1 MAQTGVRFGMHSSL
15 WTAAWTK
22 EAAERVVPTAARHG
36 LDVIEIALLNPAAV
50 DAAHSRA
57 LFEQHGV
64 APTCSLGLPPDV
76 GAPLRPD
83 QAAAFLLDALE
94 VAHAL
99 GSNTLTGV
107 TYSTLGYTTGTS
119 PTEAEYARIEQALR
133 PVARRAGEL
142 GMTLG
147 LEPCNRYETHL
158 LNTAEQTVR
167 LIERIGEPALMI
179 HLDTYHMNIEEKGF
193 KTGIETAGRHLKY
206 IHLSESD
213 RGVPGTGTV
222 DFPATIAALAA
233 AGFTGDLVGEAF
245 INMPP
250 ELTKALSVW
259 RPVAKSAD
267 EVLDPGMTYL
277 KRLAVEHGLVAA

>member
-1 MAQTGVRFGMHSSL
+1 MVRFGMHSSL
-15 WTAAWTK
+15 WTAAWTR
-22 EAAERVVPTAARHG
+22 EAAEKVVPLAADHG
-36 LDVIEIALLNPAAV
+36 LDVIEIALLDPDAV
-50 DAAHSRA
+50 DVPHSRA
-57 LFEQHGV
+57 LFDKHEI
-64 APTCSLGLPPDV
+64 APTCSLGLPFEV
-76 GAPLRPD
+76 TGPLHPEK
-83 QAAAFLLDALE
+83 ATAFLMKALE
-94 VAHAL
+94 AAHGL
-99 GSNTLTGV
+99 GSNTLSGV
-107 TYSTLGYTTGTS
+107 TYSTLGYTTGVP
-119 PTEAEYARIEQALR
+119 PTEGEYANIARALR

-158 LNTAEQTVR
+158 VNTAEQAVA

-193 KTGIETAGRHLKY
+193 RSGILKAGRHLKY

-222 DFPATIAALAA
+222 DFAATMAALAEI
-233 AGFTGDLVGEAF
+233 GFEGDIVGEAF

-250 ELTKALSVW
+250 ALARALSVW
-259 RPVAKSAD
+259 RPVAKSAE
-267 EVLDPGMTYL
+267 EVLDPGMTML

>member
-1 MAQTGVRFGMHSSL
+1 MVRFGMHSSL
-15 WTAAWTK
+15 WTAEWTR

-36 LDVIEIALLNPAAV
+36 LDVIEIALLNPDQV

-57 LFEQHGV
+57 LFEKHGV
-64 APTCSLGLPPDV
+64 APTCSLGLPFEAC
-76 GAPLRPD
+76 APLHPEK
-83 QAAAFLLDALE
+83 ATAFLMRALD
-94 VAHAL
+94 VAHQI

-107 TYSTLGYTTGTS
+107 TYSTLGYTTGTG
-119 PTEAEYARIEQALR
+119 PTEAEYANIEKALR
-133 PVARRAGEL
+133 PVAKRAREL

-158 LNTAEQTVR
+158 LNTAEQSVA

-193 KTGIETAGRHLKY
+193 KSGVEKAGRHLKY

-222 DFPATIAALAA
+222 DFPATLAALAA
-233 AGFTGDLVGEAF
+233 TGFDGDLVGEAF

-250 ELTKALSVW
+250 ALAKALSVW
-259 RPVAKSAD
+259 RPVAKNAE

-277 KRLAVEHGLVAA
+277 RKLAIEHGLVES

>member
-250 ELTKALSVW
+250 ELAKALSVW

>member
-1 MAQTGVRFGMHSSL
+1 MVRFGMHSSL
-15 WTAAWTK
+15 WTAEWTR

-36 LDVIEIALLNPAAV
+36 LDVIEIALLDPEKV

-57 LFEQHGV
+57 LFEKHGV
-64 APTCSLGLPPDV
+64 APTCSLGLPPEAC
-76 GAPLRPD
+76 APLLPE
-83 QAAAFLLDALE
+83 QATSFLMQALD
-94 VAHAL
+94 VAHQI
-99 GSNTLTGV
+99 GSGTLTGV

-133 PVARRAGEL
+133 PVAKRAGEL

-158 LNTAEQTVR
+158 LNTAEQSVA

-193 KTGIETAGRHLKY
+193 AQGVKNAGKHLKY

-222 DFPATIAALAA
+222 DFPATLAALAA
-233 AGFTGDLVGEAF
+233 NGFDGDLVGEAF

-250 ELTKALSVW
+250 ALAKALSVW
-259 RPVAKSAD
+259 RPVAKSAE

-277 KRLAVEHGLVAA
+277 KRLAVEHGLVAG

>member
-1 MAQTGVRFGMHSSL
+1 MVRLGMHSSL
-15 WTAAWTK
+15 WTASWTRDD
-22 EAAERVVPTAARHG
+22 AERVIPLAARHG
-36 LDVIEIALLNPAAV
+36 LEVIEIALLKPDAV
-50 DAAHSRA
+50 DAVHSRA
-57 LFEQHGV
+57 LFEQHGM
-64 APTCSLGLPPDV
+64 AATCSLGLPFEV
-76 GAPLRPD
+76 CAPLHPER
-83 QAAAFLLDALE
+83 ASRFLLNALE
-94 VAHAL
+94 VAHQL

-107 TYSTLGYTTGTS
+107 TFSTLGYTTGVP
-119 PTEAEYARIEQALR
+119 PTQSEYDNIVQALR

-158 LNTAEQTVR
+158 LNTAEQAVS
-167 LIERIGEPALMI
+167 LIERIGEPAVMI

-193 KTGIETAGRHLKY
+193 KSGVEKAGKHLKY

-233 AGFTGDLVGEAF
+233 TGFDGDLVGEAF

-250 ELTKALSVW
+250 ELAKALSVW
-259 RPVAKSAD
+259 RPVAKSAE

-277 KRLAVEHGLVAA
+277 RRLAVEHGLVDG

>member
-1 MAQTGVRFGMHSSL
+1 MVRFGMHSSL
-15 WTAAWTK
+15 WTAAWTR

-36 LDVIEIALLNPAAV
+36 LDVIEIALLNPDQV

-57 LFEQHGV
+57 LFERHGV
-64 APTCSLGLPPDV
+64 APTCSLGLPFAAC
-76 GAPLRPD
+76 APLHPE
-83 QAAAFLLDALE
+83 QATAFLLQALE
-94 VAHAL
+94 VAHQI

-119 PTEAEYARIEQALR
+119 PTEAEYAAIARALK
-133 PVARRAGEL
+133 PVAARAGEL

-158 LNTAEQTVR
+158 LNTAAQTVE

-193 KTGIETAGRHLKY
+193 KSGVDKAGKYLKY

-233 AGFTGDLVGEAF
+233 AGFEGDLVGEAF

-250 ELTKALSVW
+250 ELAKALSVW
-259 RPVAKSAD
+259 RPVANSPE

-277 KRLAVEHGLVAA
+277 KRLAVEHGLVKG

>member
-1 MAQTGVRFGMHSSL
+1 MVRFGMHSSL
-15 WTAAWTK
+15 WTAAWTR

-36 LDVIEIALLNPAAV
+36 LDVIEIALLNPDQV

-57 LFEQHGV
+57 LFERHGV
-64 APTCSLGLPPDV
+64 APTCSLGLPFAAC
-76 GAPLRPD
+76 APLHPE
-83 QAAAFLLDALE
+83 QATAFLLQALE
-94 VAHAL
+94 VAHQI

-119 PTEAEYARIEQALR
+119 PTEAEYAAIARALK
-133 PVARRAGEL
+133 PVAARAGEL

-158 LNTAEQTVR
+158 LNTAAQTVE

-193 KTGIETAGRHLKY
+193 KSGVDKAGKYLKY

-233 AGFTGDLVGEAF
+233 AGFEGDLVGEAF

-250 ELTKALSVW
+250 ELAKALSVW
-259 RPVAKSAD
+259 RPVANSPE

-277 KRLAVEHGLVAA
+277 KRLAVEHGLVKA

>member
-1 MAQTGVRFGMHSSL
+1 MAGVRFGMHSSL
-15 WTAAWTK
+15 WTAEWTK

-36 LDVIEIALLNPAAV
+36 LDVIEIALLNPEAV

-57 LFEQHGV
+57 LLEKHGM
-64 APTCSLGLPPDV
+64 APTCSLGLPAGV
-76 GAPLRPD
+76 GAPLRPE
-83 QAAAFLLDALE
+83 QATAFLMNALE
-94 VAHAL
+94 VAHEL

-119 PTEAEYARIEQALR
+119 PTEAEYAAIEQALR

-158 LNTAEQTVR
+158 LNTAEQTVA

-193 KTGIETAGRHLKY
+193 ASGVEKAGKYLKY

-222 DFPATIAALAA
+222 DFPATIRALAA
-233 AGFTGDLVGEAF
+233 TGFQGDLVGEAF

-250 ELTKALSVW
+250 ALAKALSVW
-259 RPVAKSAD
+259 RPVANSPE

-277 KRLAVEHGLVAA
+277 KRLAVEHGLVAG

>member
-1 MAQTGVRFGMHSSL
+1 MARQRVRFGMHSSL
-15 WTAAWTK
+15 WTAAWTR
-22 EAAERVVPTAARHG
+22 EAAERVVPTAAGCG

-57 LFEQHGV
+57 LFEAHGV
-64 APTCSLGLPPDV
+64 APTCSLGLPFEAC
-76 GAPLRPD
+76 APLHPD
-83 QAAAFLLDALE
+83 QASAFLFAALD

-119 PTEAEYARIEQALR
+119 PTEAEYAAIERALR
-133 PVARRAGEL
+133 PVARRAAEL

-193 KTGIETAGRHLKY
+193 RSGIETAGKHLQY

-222 DFPATIAALAA
+222 DFGATMAALAA
-233 AGFTGDLVGEAF
+233 SGFQGDLVGEAF

-250 ELTKALSVW
+250 ELAKALSVW
-259 RPVAKSAD
+259 RPVAKSAE

-277 KRLAVEHGLVAA
+277 KQLAVEHGLVAG